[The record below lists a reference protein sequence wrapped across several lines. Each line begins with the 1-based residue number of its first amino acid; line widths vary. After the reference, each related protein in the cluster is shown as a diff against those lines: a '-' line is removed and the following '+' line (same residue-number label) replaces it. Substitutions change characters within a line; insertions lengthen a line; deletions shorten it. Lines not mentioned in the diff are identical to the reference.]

1 MDRRYFSIFTM
12 ISSKTAMKKVMKGAF
27 LKLIL
32 NNLKNYM
39 NFVIIYFLPE
49 RMKIVMKL
57 ERMKLESLQ
66 LSYIIKL
73 NKIKSWIRF
82 EKNSDSD

>member
-1 MDRRYFSIFTM
+1 
-12 ISSKTAMKKVMKGAF
+12 MKKVMKGAF
-27 LKLIL
+27 LKLIF

-73 NKIKSWIRF
+73 NKIKSWIRS